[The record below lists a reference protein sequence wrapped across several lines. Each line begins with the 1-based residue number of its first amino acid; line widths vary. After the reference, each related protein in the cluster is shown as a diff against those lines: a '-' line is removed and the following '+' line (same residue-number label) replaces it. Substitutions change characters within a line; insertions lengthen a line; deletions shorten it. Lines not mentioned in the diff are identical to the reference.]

1 MTESDTTSQDRQEAI
16 KQKTKNQNRL
26 RVLRDQ
32 LRRNRIAPIPL
43 PGDTRAALQLLTRER
58 RGQRYQALA
67 NVDSLTRLPNERFFH
82 QLLPLELARVKRG
95 KSLAVLAGDMQG
107 LKQFNDTF
115 GHEQGDRA
123 IQVVA
128 EGIKTT
134 IRDTDTAAHLSGDEF
149 AALLPDV
156 SPQNGEK
163 ALYTTKKESSVA
175 IAIRMNLAINNQPFT
190 ISDRVSREEQHVH
203 MDIGVTIAE
212 KDDSPESVLKRAD
225 VAMYHMKRL
234 NKKTNNQH
242 KSSIVIATVEN
253 SQTVFD
259 RASFGE
265 DGRSI
270 LFERLSI

>member
-32 LRRNRIAPIPL
+32 LRKNRIAPIPL

-163 ALYTTKKESSVA
+163 SLYTTKKESSAA
-175 IAIRMNLAINNQPFT
+175 IALRMNLAINEQPFA
-190 ISDRVSREEQHVH
+190 ISVGVSEQHVH
-203 MDIGVTIAE
+203 MDIGITLAE
-212 KDDSPESVLKRAD
+212 KDDNPESILKRAD
-225 VAMYHMKRL
+225 DAMYCMKRL

-242 KSSIVIATVEN
+242 ISSIVIATVEN

-270 LFERLSI
+270 QFERLSI

>member
-1 MTESDTTSQDRQEAI
+1 MAESDTTSQGQAAI
-16 KQKTKNQNRL
+16 EQNTKNQKRL

-128 EGIKTT
+128 EGINKM

-163 ALYTTKKESSVA
+163 ALYSTKKESSAA
-175 IAIRMNLAINNQPFT
+175 IALRMNIVINEQPFT
-190 ISDRVSREEQHVH
+190 IPDHPSEHHVH

-212 KDDSPESVLKRAD
+212 KDDTPESILKRAD
-225 VAMYHMKRL
+225 DAMYRMKRL
-234 NKKTNNQH
+234 NKETHNQH

-259 RASFGE
+259 RASFGA

-270 LFERLSI
+270 QFERLEIH